1 MDNQVDE
8 IKQKLNIVD
17 VINRYVPLKKRGRT
31 HMACCPF
38 HGEKTPSFT
47 VSEELQIFKCF
58 GCGKAGDI
66 FTFLQEYEK
75 IDFREA
81 LEELA
86 KLAGVTLQKSEFT
99 NHQDSQKKTLIEIN
113 TQVAK
118 FYNYILTSHPLGKEA
133 LDYVL
138 NRGITLDTIKTF
150 NIGFSPKDSRH
161 LINYIS
167 KKNFSQKDLIETG
180 TFGISNYNKQLYD
193 RFQDRLIFPLPNY
206 RGNIVG
212 FSGRILPSSQNPN
225 LAKYINSPETPI
237 YHKSQMLFGL
247 NLSKEPIRI
256 ENSVIVTEGE
266 FDMISPY
273 QAGIKNIVAL
283 KGTAFTPEQLQLLR
297 RYTDTLILALDS
309 DFAGSNAARKSIEL
323 ADSMAF
329 DIKVLTLGDKYK
341 DPDEAI
347 KADLDF
353 FKSQLK
359 NTISVWD
366 FIINSMIKA
375 NDINTVKGK
384 QTVLQNVLPFLVKI
398 SNAVIRSD
406 YFHKLATEI
415 GSSED
420 AIYEESKKYLSI
432 RSPSEGGSR
441 FDSILVPINI
451 QTPTIVSKTEK
462 FEELLLTL
470 IIGAKNPFKLSKN
483 LEKYL
488 NYINT
493 PRFQLIAKALL
504 SKDFD
509 DLKDFQ
515 DNLAPELQPVFQDLY
530 FASNQQNLES
540 EDRLVEIKKVT
551 NQIATVY
558 LKDELTRLSSQIAQL
573 ESADDETGLIEV
585 EAKYNQILSELS
597 SLQIKK

>member
-8 IKQKLNIVD
+8 IKQKINIVD

-58 GCGKAGDI
+58 GCGKAGDV
-66 FTFLQEYEK
+66 FTFLEEYEK

-86 KLAGVTLQKSEFT
+86 KLAGITLQKSEFT
-99 NHQDSQKKTLIEIN
+99 DHQDSQKKTLIEIN

-138 NRGITLDTIKTF
+138 KRGITLETIKTF

-161 LINYIS
+161 LINFIT
-167 KKNFSQKDLIETG
+167 KKNFSQKDLVETG
-180 TFGISNYNKQLYD
+180 TFGISSYGNGLYD

-247 NLSKEPIRI
+247 NLAKEAIRVD
-256 ENSVIVTEGE
+256 NSVIVTEGE

-273 QAGIKNIVAL
+273 QAGIKNVVAL

-309 DFAGSNAARKSIEL
+309 DFAGSNAAKKSIEL
-323 ADSMAF
+323 ADFMAF
-329 DIKVLTLGDKYK
+329 DIKVLILGDKYK

-347 KADLDF
+347 KDDLEF
-353 FKSQLK
+353 FKLQLK
-359 NTISVWD
+359 NAVSVWD
-366 FIINSMIKA
+366 FIINSMVKA

-398 SNAVIRSD
+398 SNAVTRSD

-420 AIYEESKKYLSI
+420 AVYEESKKYLS
-432 RSPSEGGSR
+432 
-441 FDSILVPINI
+441 DSNKINSIFVPINI
-451 QTPTIVSKTEK
+451 KTPTILSKTEK

-493 PRFQLIAKALL
+493 PRFQLLAKALL
-504 SKDFD
+504 SSEFD
-509 DLKDFQ
+509 ELKDFQ
-515 DNLAPELQPVFQDLY
+515 DSLPPELQPVFQDLY
-530 FASNQQNLES
+530 FASNQQTINS

-551 NQIATVY
+551 AQMASVHI
-558 LKDELTRLSSQIAQL
+558 KDELTRLSSQIAQL
-573 ESADDETGLIEV
+573 ESADDETGLVEI
-585 EAKYNQILSELS
+585 EAKYNQLLGELS
-597 SLQIKK
+597 LLQIKK

>member
-31 HMACCPF
+31 YMACCPF

-58 GCGKAGDI
+58 GCGKAGDV
-66 FTFLQEYEK
+66 FTFLEEYEK

-86 KLAGVTLQKSEFT
+86 KLAGITLLKSEFAD
-99 NHQDSQKKTLIEIN
+99 HQESQKKTLIEIN
-113 TQVAK
+113 TQVSK

-133 LDYVL
+133 LEYVL
-138 NRGITLDTIKTF
+138 KRGITLETIKTF
-150 NIGFSPKDSRH
+150 GIGFSPKDSRH
-161 LINYIS
+161 LINFIT
-167 KKNFSQKDLIETG
+167 KKNFSQKDLVETG

-247 NLSKEPIRI
+247 NLSKEAIRVD
-256 ENSVIVTEGE
+256 NSVIVTEGE

-273 QAGIKNIVAL
+273 QAGIKNVVAL

-309 DFAGSNAARKSIEL
+309 DFAGSNAAKKSIEL

-329 DIKVLTLGDKYK
+329 DIKVLNLGDKYK

-347 KADLDF
+347 KADLEF
-353 FKSQLK
+353 FKSQLQ
-359 NTISVWD
+359 NAISVWD
-366 FIINSMIKA
+366 FIINSMVKA

-398 SNAVIRSD
+398 SNAVTRSD

-420 AIYEESKKYLSI
+420 AIYEESKKYLS
-432 RSPSEGGSR
+432 
-441 FDSILVPINI
+441 DSNKINSIFVPINI
-451 QTPTIVSKTEK
+451 KTPTILSKTEK

-493 PRFQLIAKALL
+493 PRFQLLAKALL
-504 SKDFD
+504 TSEFEE
-509 DLKDFQ
+509 LKDFQ
-515 DNLAPELQPVFQDLY
+515 DSLPAELQPVFQDLY
-530 FASNQQNLES
+530 FASGQQTINS

-551 NQIATVY
+551 AQMASVY
-558 LKDELTRLSSQIAQL
+558 IKDELTRLSSQIAQL
-573 ESADDETGLIEV
+573 ESADDETGLVEIET
-585 EAKYNQILSELS
+585 EYCKLLGELS